1 MSTVEPLGVAMI
13 VIAKEPVPGR
23 CKTRMCPPLTEV
35 EAAALAEAAL
45 ADTLATVAATPAR
58 RRLLALSGRAG
69 PWLPAGFEVV
79 AQPAGGLD
87 LRLAAAFAA
96 AGGPALLVGMDTPQL
111 TVADL
116 RAGAEALGR
125 DGVDAVLGG
134 AEDGGYWSVGLRR
147 PLDDALRGVPM
158 SSPLTAR
165 EQRRRF
171 TCLGL
176 NWAELEPRR
185 DVDTFEDACAVAQ
198 ACPDSRFARTLE
210 AIRWPA
216 AA

>member
-1 MSTVEPLGVAMI
+1 MSPVDSHEIALL

-23 CKTRMCPPLTEV
+23 CKTRLCPPLTKV
-35 EAAALAEAAL
+35 EAATLAEAAL
-45 ADTLATVAATPAR
+45 SDTLTTVAATPAR
-58 RRLLALSGRAG
+58 RRMIALRGRAG
-69 PWLPAGFEVV
+69 PWLPSGFEVV
-79 AQPAGGLD
+79 AQPPGGLD
-87 LRLAAAFAA
+87 VRLAAAFAA
-96 AGGPALLVGMDTPQL
+96 ADGPALLVGMDTPQL
-111 TVADL
+111 AVADL
-116 RAGAEALGR
+116 SAGAEALGR
-125 DGVDAVLGG
+125 DGVDAILGG

-147 PLDDALRGVPM
+147 PQADAFLGVPM

-171 TCLGL
+171 AGLGL
-176 NWAELEPRR
+176 SWAELGPMR
-185 DVDTFEDACAVAQ
+185 DVDTFEDACAVAR

>member
-1 MSTVEPLGVAMI
+1 MSAAEPLDTALI

-23 CKTRMCPPLTEV
+23 CKTRLCPPLTEV

-79 AQPAGGLD
+79 AQPPGGLGV
-87 LRLAAAFAA
+87 RLAAAFAA

-111 TVADL
+111 TVDDL
-116 RAGAEALGR
+116 RTAAEALGR

-147 PLDDALRGVPM
+147 PLDDAFLGVPM
-158 SSPLTAR
+158 SSAVTAR
-165 EQRRRF
+165 EQRGRF
-171 TCLGL
+171 ARLGL
-176 NWAELEPRR
+176 TWVELDPMR
-185 DVDTFEDACAVAQ
+185 DVDTFEDARAVAP
-198 ACPDSRFARTLE
+198 ACPDSGFARTLE